1 MSKNRLWLLAHQDD
15 EVLGLHL
22 NFPSVRNFVVYLT
35 DGVRV
40 GAKYDPSFRVEEAR
54 NAWSKI
60 DRNAELIFFGTDHSI
75 KDGDLLGQLSDS
87 HLAGLLSICRSRKV
101 SEIVTLQL
109 EGGHQ
114 DHDVTSLFAEELARR
129 LSLEVVFVPAYRALH
144 AKHSSYA
151 VMSSIAKSLEM
162 SPRNAVTRLHDTKK
176 AFKVMR
182 IYRSQLPTWIGLG
195 PFVLLKYLI
204 GKPSFLKLT
213 NTNSPAQEFPTKLL
227 YANRKKSEALDYGE
241 IRKKM
246 SNW

>member
-1 MSKNRLWLLAHQDD
+1 MNRNRLWLLAHQDD
-15 EVLGLHL
+15 EVFGLHL
-22 NFPSVRNFVVYLT
+22 NLQPAKNFVVYLT

-40 GAKYDPSFRVEEAR
+40 GAKYDSSFRVEEAR
-54 NAWSKI
+54 STWSKI
-60 DRNAELIFFGTDHSI
+60 DRNAELIFFGTEHSI
-75 KDGDLLGQLSDS
+75 KDGDLLAQLSDS
-87 HLAGLLSICRSRKV
+87 HLAGLLSICRSRKI

-129 LSLEVVFVPAYRALH
+129 LSLEVILFPAYRALN

-151 VMSSIAKSLEM
+151 VMSSIAKSLEKT
-162 SPRNAVTRLHDTKK
+162 PRNAVARLHDTKR
-176 AFKVMR
+176 ALVIMR
-182 IYRSQLPTWIGLG
+182 IYRSQLPTWVGLG

-213 NTNSPAQEFPTKLL
+213 NTNSSAQEFPTKLL
-227 YANRKKSEALDYGE
+227 YANRKRSEALNYGE
-241 IRKKM
+241 IRQKM